1 MIINF
6 KIWKIKSVKYNYF
19 NQPGVPTTITF
30 TEQQTTARNPRPVQM
45 LSEWN
50 FTVILVPLKGSG
62 MRVPQYLL
70 EGNITDDWDNAVAVK
85 DDPPLYMD
93 PPLIST

>member
-1 MIINF
+1 
-6 KIWKIKSVKYNYF
+6 
-19 NQPGVPTTITF
+19 
-30 TEQQTTARNPRPVQM
+30 M

-50 FTVILVPLKGSG
+50 FIVILVPLKGSG

-70 EGNITDDWDNAVAVK
+70 EGNIADDWDNVVVVK

>member
-1 MIINF
+1 
-6 KIWKIKSVKYNYF
+6 
-19 NQPGVPTTITF
+19 
-30 TEQQTTARNPRPVQM
+30 M